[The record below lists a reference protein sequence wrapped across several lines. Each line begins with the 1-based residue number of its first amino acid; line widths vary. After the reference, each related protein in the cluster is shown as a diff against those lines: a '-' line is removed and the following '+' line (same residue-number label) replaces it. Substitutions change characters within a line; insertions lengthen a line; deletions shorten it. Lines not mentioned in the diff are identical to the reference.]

1 MDSQD
6 LVNLMK
12 TDREER
18 REAIE
23 TVSKI
28 ANYLDKVGREDLADE
43 LMEALDTLKS

>member
-1 MDSQD
+1 MDTQD
-6 LVNLMK
+6 LVNLVKM
-12 TDREER
+12 DREAR

-43 LMEALDTLKS
+43 LMEALDTLKL